1 MKVLII
7 SGGRTSTELAKL
19 LHQQNH
25 EIRLIEYKKDLLA
38 NLHKE
43 LPTESIVEGD
53 PVDIAVLEE
62 AGIQEADVLAATSN
76 QDYVN
81 LVCCYIARQRYNVAR
96 TIARVNNPA
105 DAWLFNQNFHVDVA
119 VNPAEITASLI
130 GEEMSLGDMITLT
143 KIRRG
148 NYSIVEEKVAQ
159 GAQAVGVEIRNLGLP
174 EHCVLAAIIR
184 EGKVIIPRGVT
195 AIEVGDELIAVTDP
209 PGAHFLQDLLS
220 ENKNS

>member
-25 EIRLIEYKKDLLA
+25 EIRLIEYRKDLLA

-43 LPTESIVEGD
+43 LPTELIVEGD

-62 AGIQEADVLAATSN
+62 AGIHEADVLAATSS

-81 LVCCYIARQRYNVAR
+81 LVCCFIARERYNVSR

-105 DAWLFNQNFHVDVA
+105 DAWLFTQSFHVDVA
-119 VNPAEITASLI
+119 VNPAVITASLI

-148 NYSIVEEKVAQ
+148 NYSVVEEKVAE
-159 GAQAVGVEIRNLGLP
+159 GARAVGVEIRNLALP

-209 PGAHFLQDLLS
+209 SGALFLQELLS
-220 ENKNS
+220 SVKNH